1 MSKISRSLS
10 RKLSIGIMLMAV
22 PIFVLSLGVFYLQSL
37 NLIRQEVTER
47 SGSLLHSV
55 IQRVSNYMYSIEAS
69 TNANAWLLEEHFTP
83 DSLESISRR
92 LVRLNPHVLSS
103 SVCVVPDRFPQYG
116 RGLSVYTVNEDD
128 TIVTT
133 RETDYDYFDKEWY
146 KIPVATGEAGWVE
159 PFDGHVEG
167 TIYHNEAVATYCRP
181 LRSEDGQ
188 IIGVLATDIL
198 FSHLA
203 KTVNDI
209 ELPYPHA
216 YFVLTGQDGRFFIHP
231 DTTRLFRKTIYTDA
245 DPRQD
250 ADRIALGHEMAYG
263 RQGTMHVKVNGTLC
277 HVSYQ
282 PVPGTDWSLALVCPD
297 KEMLT
302 DYRHLGYVI
311 AVLILLGLLGILR
324 LSNRVVRHTISPIN
338 RMLDTTRHITEGN
351 YAETIPQSEQNDDIG
366 HLQNALASMQQKL
379 RDHMGSIRQTAEA
392 LKKRNEQHARDM
404 ELAEETVKRK
414 NLFIQNL
421 SHQIRTPL
429 NVIIGFGN
437 VLHDSIALRNTKNA
451 ARSPFQEGKLNEM
464 TGMMKYNAD
473 HLKRMVLMLFDS
485 SSTTNADELM
495 ANRHDEVSCNDV
507 ARESIDYTLGH
518 FPRVNVSLE
527 TELSD
532 AVRILTN
539 RLYLMRTIRELLYN
553 AAKFSDGKH
562 IKLYVTQND
571 TSVFFTVEDV
581 GPGLPD
587 NADELIYKPFAK
599 IDDLTDGLGLGLPL
613 TKRHALSLGG
623 DLTYDDSYHDGC
635 RFILE
640 MPR

>member
-1 MSKISRSLS
+1 
-10 RKLSIGIMLMAV
+10 
-22 PIFVLSLGVFYLQSL
+22 
-37 NLIRQEVTER
+37 
-47 SGSLLHSV
+47 
-55 IQRVSNYMYSIEAS
+55 
-69 TNANAWLLEEHFTP
+69 
-83 DSLESISRR
+83 
-92 LVRLNPHVLSS
+92 
-103 SVCVVPDRFPQYG
+103 
-116 RGLSVYTVNEDD
+116 
-128 TIVTT
+128 
-133 RETDYDYFDKEWY
+133 
-146 KIPVATGEAGWVE
+146 
-159 PFDGHVEG
+159 
-167 TIYHNEAVATYCRP
+167 
-181 LRSEDGQ
+181 
-188 IIGVLATDIL
+188 
-198 FSHLA
+198 
-203 KTVNDI
+203 
-209 ELPYPHA
+209 
-216 YFVLTGQDGRFFIHP
+216 
-231 DTTRLFRKTIYTDA
+231 
-245 DPRQD
+245 
-250 ADRIALGHEMAYG
+250 
-263 RQGTMHVKVNGTLC
+263 
-277 HVSYQ
+277 
-282 PVPGTDWSLALVCPD
+282 
-297 KEMLT
+297 
-302 DYRHLGYVI
+302 
-311 AVLILLGLLGILR
+311 
-324 LSNRVVRHTISPIN
+324 
-338 RMLDTTRHITEGN
+338 
-351 YAETIPQSEQNDDIG
+351 
-366 HLQNALASMQQKL
+366 
-379 RDHMGSIRQTAEA
+379 
-392 LKKRNEQHARDM
+392 M

-532 AVRILTN
+532 AVRILTY

-562 IKLYVTQND
+562 IKLYITQND

-613 TKRHALSLGG
+613 SKRHALSLGG